1 MHLNI
6 CQIES
11 ALFMSLIKKLD
22 YELFAVSMT
31 DIKKTLKSK
40 KYTNL
45 FKKVLKKYHEFLD
58 VFSQKEANKLSE
70 HHLYN
75 HKIELKSEK

>member
-1 MHLNI
+1 
-6 CQIES
+6 
-11 ALFMSLIKKLD
+11 MSLIKKLD